1 MARRGPPPGER
12 PTFSEEWLVAV
23 LDSLEEAVLALD
35 DDGRLIACNPAAED
49 LLGFAVNEVRGWH
62 FLELAPDLRRPD
74 GTPFEDDHPVVAT
87 IRDGRARV
95 DVTASLPG
103 EADGRDVRVNTSR
116 LPAIAAGER
125 GGVVVSLVDITELV
139 RAETALRDQTAEL
152 ASAYTQLQQ
161 LEELKGD
168 LISKTSHELRTP
180 VATILGYIELLTDH
194 WEVLSEEERREHV
207 EDVGVAADELSRR
220 LGDLI
225 VAAQLTGGMVT
236 AHPEVICAAEL
247 IADAVRR
254 VPDAGDVRVEVP
266 SGVDVELDPDHGRR
280 MIGHLV
286 ENAVKYGRPPVGV
299 RLRRLGP
306 GVVEIAVTDRG
317 AGVDPGLVP
326 RLFEA
331 FTQGSTGTS
340 REVSGTGLGLAIV
353 RGLAELND
361 GEIRY
366 EPNAPSGAR
375 FVLQLPTP

>member
-49 LLGFAVNEVRGWH
+49 LLGFAVNDVRGWH
-62 FLELAPDLRRPD
+62 FLDLAPDLRRPD
-74 GTPFEDDHPVVAT
+74 DTPFADDHPVVAT

-95 DVTASLPG
+95 DVPASLSAAEG
-103 EADGRDVRVNTSR
+103 GRDVRVNTSR
-116 LPAIAAGER
+116 LPAVAAGGR

-152 ASAYTQLQQ
+152 ASAYEQLQQ
-161 LEELKGD
+161 LDELKGD

-180 VATILGYIELLTDH
+180 VATIRGYVELLTDH
-194 WEVLSEEERREHV
+194 WETLSERERREHI
-207 EDVGVAADELSRR
+207 EGVGVAAEELNRR

-236 AHPEVICAAEL
+236 VHPEVICAADL
-247 IADAVRR
+247 IAEAVRR
-254 VPDAGDVRVEVP
+254 VPEAEGVRVEVP
-266 SGVDVELDPDHGRR
+266 TGAKVELDPDHGRR
-280 MIGHLV
+280 MVGHLI
-286 ENAVKYGRPPVGV
+286 ENAVKYGRPPVDVRVRRRGRGV
-299 RLRRLGP
+299 A
-306 GVVEIAVTDRG
+306 EIAVSDRG
-317 AGVDPGLVP
+317 EGVDPSLVP

-353 RGLAELND
+353 RGLVELND

-375 FVLQLPTP
+375 FVLRLPAR